1 MKPVIAMV
9 ALWVGLLVGC
19 APNRPYRTYPREL
32 GAAHA
37 KPPSEQIERA
47 PDYSLGFV
55 EFDDQGALWNP
66 RQLDAVVGH
75 LHDIA
80 TNEPVLL
87 VVFVHGWKHNA
98 SEHDGNVETFR
109 RTLSGLALAENKSS
123 TNARPRKVMGVY
135 VGWRGLSVKVPG
147 LKEFSFWTRKNTAH
161 EVGYGGVPE
170 VFVRLENEILAANN
184 LRDEHSAMISVGHS
198 FGGAVLFSATA
209 GILTDRILSH
219 QAGYNA
225 TGLGDLVILI
235 NPAFEAAKMQP
246 LADAVNRAQTNA
258 TNARPTLAII
268 TSKGDRAT
276 KRYFPLGRY
285 ISTIGE
291 SYRSSAQRNA
301 DHTAVGHYTKL
312 ITHDLRLRATN
323 KVAKA
328 VQSTAAATNS
338 LNSAESVEKSA
349 AQVGVVRQQMQA
361 ERRTGRPE
369 PLTFTETILQPRAH
383 HTQLSPVMIIYAD
396 NKIVE
401 GHNGIAQS
409 VFLGFLREF
418 ILTLSEKPAE

>member
-1 MKPVIAMV
+1 MK
-9 ALWVGLLVGC
+9 LLITGFVLCITLAVGC

-32 GAAHA
+32 GAAHP

-47 PDYSLGFV
+47 GEYTLGFV

-75 LHDIA
+75 LHNIA
-80 TNEPVLL
+80 TNDPVLL

-98 SEHDGNVETFR
+98 SEDDGNVAMFR
-109 RTLSGLALAENKSS
+109 RTLSGLALAENQSS

-135 VGWRGLSVKVPG
+135 VGWRGLSVKVAG

-161 EVGYGGVPE
+161 EVGYGGVAE
-170 VFVRLENEILAANN
+170 VFVRLENEILAANR

-225 TGLGDLVILI
+225 AGLGDLVILI
-235 NPAFEAAKMQP
+235 NPAFEATKMQP
-246 LADAVNRAQTNA
+246 LADAVTRAQANA
-258 TNARPTLAII
+258 TNARPTLAVI

-276 KRYFPLGRY
+276 KTAFPLGRH

-291 SYRSSAQRNA
+291 SYRTSAQRNA
-301 DHTAVGHYTKL
+301 DRTAVGHFTKL

-323 KVAKA
+323 KVSRAE
-328 VQSTAAATNS
+328 QQTAAATTA
-338 LNSAESVEKSA
+338 LNSAASVEKSA
-349 AQVGVVRQQMQA
+349 AQVGLVRQQMQTQ
-361 ERRTGRPE
+361 RRTGRQE
-369 PLTFTETILQPRAH
+369 SLKFSETLLQPRANH
-383 HTQLSPVMIIYAD
+383 SQLSPVMIISAD

-401 GHNGIAQS
+401 GHNGISQT

-418 ILTLSEKPAE
+418 ILSLSEKPPE